1 LIASSLNCNR
11 DKIENMLMLL
21 PVDELQDMRDIG
33 PLPLEIKCHH
43 CSTAYHFEQ
52 QELAEIYGSR
62 YPNN

>member
-1 LIASSLNCNR
+1 
-11 DKIENMLMLL
+11 MLMLL